1 MTEQRTKADEHWASR
16 GLVAMLLREFKDFK
30 AAAEIE
36 SGSSDVF
43 SLCERDIAEKVAA
56 VEKGKSVVAGL
67 ALQQVLDNARAEVEE
82 HERWQKQVFKSFSKE
97 DEEQGLT
104 LPLRQSFAASAE
116 AREMLLRLVNSVS
129 SQYFQS

>member
-1 MTEQRTKADEHWASR
+1 MTERTKADERWASR
-16 GLVAMLLREFKDFK
+16 GLVAILLRESKDFK

-43 SLCERDIAEKVAA
+43 SFCERDIAEKVAE
-56 VEKGKSVVAGL
+56 VEKEKSVAAGL

-82 HERWQKQVFKSFSKE
+82 HERWQKQVFESFSKE

-116 AREMLLRLVNSVS
+116 AREMLLRRVNSVS